1 MFCSGFKLC
10 LEIKIKVKVL
20 KTKEDPIIYD
30 HEATDIKFLCN
41 TYLCNKM
48 ECLKIFKIELLINYL

>member
-1 MFCSGFKLC
+1 MVFSGFKLC

-20 KTKEDPIIYD
+20 KIIEDPIIYD
-30 HEATDIKFLCN
+30 HEALDTKFLCN

-48 ECLKIFKIELLINYL
+48 ECLKIFKF